1 MAQTDVF
8 KLDSRLHALNRRRP
22 RGGAMRFATAL
33 VLSVL
38 AAVLIGASAGAGT
51 SGKVLELKYPKA
63 SPVPTGSQY
72 IKSSAT
78 SWLGDVSD
86 LSASAS
92 TMYVGTSTGI
102 QRINPRST
110 SFEPPLIKGT
120 EAADVVATDGT
131 IWASDYDGDEVR
143 EVDEAS
149 GNVTAKVNLRPA
161 STPEGIV
168 AAAAPEGIVAA
179 DGAIWVAEHH
189 GGAVARIDPATKK
202 VVAIVNV
209 GYTGSDGPQGLAY
222 GAGSLWVSVPNIA
235 QVVRIDPTTNK
246 VTAKISTGLE
256 MSPCGNIAV
265 GTTSAWVT
273 GCLDN
278 TWVARISLA
287 TNKVVRQID
296 MHARSIQ
303 PVAQG
308 DTAWFLVGRDPGDPS
323 ATRQHAYLVQLN
335 SSDRVLHRYDLGSR
349 FTPGG
354 TAIAFGSLWASS
366 FTTPWVAR
374 IPLP

>member
-1 MAQTDVF
+1 M
-8 KLDSRLHALNRRRP
+8 RL
-22 RGGAMRFATAL
+22 ATAL

-38 AAVLIGASAGAGT
+38 AAVLSGASAGART
-51 SGKVLELKYPKA
+51 SGNVLELTYPKA
-63 SPVPTGSQY
+63 SPVPAGSRF

-78 SWLGDVSD
+78 SWNGDVSN

-92 TMYVGTSTGI
+92 TMYVGTATGI
-102 QRINPRST
+102 QRINPTST
-110 SFEPPLIKGT
+110 SFEPPLVKGT
-120 EAADVVATDGT
+120 PAADVVALDGA
-131 IWASDYDGDEVR
+131 IWASDYDHDEVR

-149 GNVTAKVNLRPA
+149 GNVTAKVHLGSA
-161 STPEGIV
+161 PEGVV
-168 AAAAPEGIVAA
+168 AYAAPEGIVAA

-189 GGAVARIDPATKK
+189 GGAVARIDPTTKK
-202 VVAIVNV
+202 VVATVNV
-209 GYTGSDGPQGLAY
+209 TFPGSSGPQGLAY
-222 GAGSLWVSVPNIA
+222 GAGSLWVSVPNSA
-235 QVVRIDPTTNK
+235 QVVRIDPKTNK
-246 VTAKISTGLE
+246 VVAKISTGLE

-278 TWVARISLA
+278 TWVDRISLA

-374 IPLP
+374 IPLR

>member
-1 MAQTDVF
+1 
-8 KLDSRLHALNRRRP
+8 
-22 RGGAMRFATAL
+22 MRFSTAL

-38 AAVLIGASAGAGT
+38 TAVLIGASAGAGT

-63 SPVPTGSQY
+63 SPVPAGSHY

-92 TMYVGTSTGI
+92 AMYVGTTTGI
-102 QRINPRST
+102 QRINPTST

-120 EAADVVATDGT
+120 EAADIVATDGT
-131 IWASDYDGDEVR
+131 IWASDYDGSEVR

-149 GNVTAKVNLRPA
+149 GSVTAKVQLGSA
-161 STPEGIV
+161 SEGT
-168 AAAAPEGIVAA
+168 ASAPEGIVAA

-189 GGAVARIDPATKK
+189 GGAVARIDPTTKK
-202 VVAIVNV
+202 VVAAVNA
-209 GYTGSDGPQGLAY
+209 GYSGSDGPQGLAY
-222 GAGSLWVSVPNIA
+222 GAGSLWVSVPNTA

-246 VTAKISTGLE
+246 VTAKISTGLA

-287 TNKVVRQID
+287 TNKVVRLID

-323 ATRQHAYLVQLN
+323 SKGQHAYLVQLS
-335 SSDRVLHRYDLGSR
+335 SSDRVLHRYDLGPR

-374 IPLP
+374 IPLR